1 MAFFYSFNKKYQMRK
16 HFTILLV
23 VLLITIGSGLQWL
36 ISSDSKT
43 ERQRR
48 NMVDT
53 RVDNNG
59 YYKRLAAK
67 GYYTLNPAMNP
78 APAVYTGSKIKA
90 TSVRTDDSP
99 DVPVTTVNST
109 QSENSVFVNPLD
121 PTNVLNSNNS
131 TQNPVGSLYGANDL
145 YSFDSGETWQGKVQ
159 GAAGSNSGDPAVA
172 MGWNGRWYVN
182 YISNPG
188 GQGIAYSDNQGVS
201 WTAKTISP
209 NPGDLAD
216 KNHLWIDNSLTSPY
230 EGYLYNVWTDFGG
243 PYDSEIVV
251 SRSSDDGET
260 WSPRSPISTAVNA
273 GSHNQGVNVHT
284 GPNGEVYAVW
294 SIYNSWPSDEGALG
308 FAKSLDGGATWT
320 PATRI
325 IQNIRGI
332 RTTETNKNHR
342 VNSFPSMAVDISNG
356 PDRGTIYVVWSNIGT
371 PGVNTNVGIDVYLIK
386 STDQGATWS
395 APFRVNQ
402 NPFGQGKEHY
412 FPWITCDPENGILS
426 TIFYGDRNV
435 SQSQV
440 EVFCANSFDAG
451 ETWEDF
457 KVSDVAFTPSPI
469 PGLAGGY
476 MGDYLGIAAR
486 GGMVYPVWPDNRLG
500 YMMTF
505 CSPYETNPLS
515 RPFNVTAEVTFETGS
530 VSLGWNYTEAP
541 DFTGFKIY
549 RGDELV
555 GTTLD
560 TVYVDMLPDYGVYTY
575 AVTATYTGDG
585 ESSASRATVQWGD
598 AHIAVAPESLYQSLM
613 PDSIASQQIVVTN
626 TGQLPMTYTVSSEI
640 IDAGKGTL
648 AYCAA
653 SGGGDEYISKVE
665 MGAINNSSG
674 ETGYADY
681 TNLSTE
687 VKAGEPV
694 LLTVTN
700 GNPYSADQLGVWID
714 WDQNEVFD
722 DAPVTVSGSPG
733 NGPYTALIDPPVGA
747 KSGATRMRIRLTW
760 TGSVEPCG
768 TTTYGEVE
776 DYTLNVISWLGYTP
790 NAGTIAPGV
799 TDTIEVTFKAIDLEE
814 GDYYANL
821 KISNNSP
828 DNNLVVVPV
837 HLKVALFAVT
847 AMVEP
852 SAVCAGESAQLSSTV
867 TGGTGDLSF
876 FWRNDAGELVSTE
889 QNPVVSPEVT
899 TAYTAFVVQ
908 GTDTIQSMPVTLTVY
923 ELPVV
928 ALGEDLVFC
937 GNQMHTLDAGNAG
950 STYAWS
956 NGSTDQTLELSADLL
971 GYGDHQLWVN
981 VTSVNGCVSTD
992 TINVTYHTLPVVDL
1006 GEDQSACGELV
1017 ISLAAGNE
1025 GSSFLWSNG
1034 SNGGT
1039 LNAGSAEFG
1048 FGTHQLW
1055 VQVTD
1060 ANGCVAADT
1069 VMATFLEAPPVLE
1082 LGNDTTLCGGVQK
1095 VLSVDLTGYA
1105 LLWSNGSTGASVTA
1119 DTVGF
1124 GYGTQTFYVDL
1135 TAENGCVMRSHEIS
1149 IEFKDCT
1156 GIDERD
1162 AAAVSVYPNP
1172 GNGLFRVALETAS
1185 SQRTSIRVFDAS
1197 GNLVYQQKDVLF
1209 NNGSRHEINLTGQPS
1224 GVYNMVIE
1232 GTKVYS
1238 KRLIIK

>member
-1 MAFFYSFNKKYQMRK
+1 MKK
-16 HFTILLV
+16 HFTIILV
-23 VLLITIGSGLQWL
+23 VLFVTIVSGLQWL

-43 ERQRR
+43 ERERR

-67 GYYTLNPAMNP
+67 GYYTLNPDMKP
-78 APAVYTGSKIKA
+78 AAAVFTGSKIKA
-90 TSVRTDDSP
+90 SSVRTDDSP
-99 DVPVTTVNST
+99 DIPVTNVNST
-109 QSENSVFVNPLD
+109 QSENSIFVNPLD

-131 TQNPVGSLYGANDL
+131 TQNPVGSLYGANDF

-159 GAAGSNSGDPAVA
+159 GAAGNNSGDPAVA
-172 MGWNGRWYVN
+172 MGWNGRWYIN
-182 YISNPG
+182 YITNPG
-188 GQGIAYSDNQGVS
+188 GQGIAYSDNQGQT
-201 WTAKTISP
+201 WTAKTVAP

-216 KNHLWIDNSLTSPY
+216 KNHLTIDNSLTSPY

-243 PYDSEIVV
+243 ANDSEIVV
-251 SRSSDDGET
+251 SRSTDDGDT
-260 WSPRSPISTAVNA
+260 WSTRVPISTAVNA
-273 GSHNQGVNVHT
+273 GSHNQGVNVQT

-294 SIYNSWPSDEGALG
+294 AIYNSWPSDEGALG
-308 FAKSLDGGATWT
+308 FAKSMDGGATWT

-325 IQNIRGI
+325 LQNIRGI
-332 RTTETNKNHR
+332 RTTETKKNHR
-342 VNSFPSMAVDISNG
+342 VNSFPSMAVDISNS

-402 NPFGQGKEHY
+402 NTFGQGKEHY

-435 SQSQV
+435 SQTQV

-515 RPFNVTAEVTFETGS
+515 RPFNVTAEVTFETGN
-530 VSLGWNYTEAP
+530 VNLGWNYNEAA
-541 DFTGFKIY
+541 DFTGFKVY
-549 RGDELV
+549 RGDELI
-555 GTTLD
+555 GTTTD
-560 TVYVDMLPDYGVYTY
+560 TTFVDALPAYGVYTY
-575 AVTATYTGDG
+575 AVTATYTGEG

-598 AHIAVAPESLYQSLM
+598 AHIAVAPESLYQILM
-613 PDSIASQQIVVTN
+613 PETTATQQLVVTN
-626 TGQLPMTYTVSSEI
+626 TGQLPMEYSVSSEI
-640 IDAGKGTL
+640 IDTNKEPNT
-648 AYCAA
+648 YCDA

-665 MGAINNSSG
+665 VGTISNSSG

-681 TNLSTE
+681 TAMSTE

-700 GNPYSADQLGVWID
+700 GNPYSADQLGVWVD
-714 WDQNEVFD
+714 WDQNGEFD
-722 DAPVTVSGSPG
+722 DAAVTVSGSPG
-733 NGPYTALIDPPVGA
+733 NGPYTASIDPPVGA
-747 KSGATRMRIRLTW
+747 KSGVTRMRIRLTW

-776 DYTLNVISWLGYTP
+776 DYTLNVVSWLSYAP
-790 NAGTIAPGV
+790 SIGTIAPGA
-799 TDTIEVTFKAIDLEE
+799 TETITVTFKAFDLEE

-821 KISNNSP
+821 KIANNSP
-828 DNNLVVVPV
+828 DNNLVIVPV
-837 HLKVALFAVT
+837 HLKVATFAIT
-847 AMVEP
+847 AMVDP
-852 SAVCAGESAQLSSTV
+852 SAICVGGSATLTSTV
-867 TGGTGDLSF
+867 TGGTGDLTF
-876 FWRNDAGELVSTE
+876 FWKNEAGD
-889 QNPVVSPEVT
+889 VVSNEQSFTASPLVT

-908 GTDTIQSMPVTLTVY
+908 GTDTIQSLPVTLTVY
-923 ELPVV
+923 DLPVV
-928 ALGEDLVFC
+928 ALGDDVAYC
-937 GNQMHTLDAGNAG
+937 GNQLHLLDAGNAG
-950 STYAWS
+950 STYLWS
-956 NGSTDQTLELSADLL
+956 NGASTQTVEVSADAL
-971 GYGDHQLWVN
+971 GFGQHQLWVQ
-981 VTSVNGCVSTD
+981 VTNINGCVSAD
-992 TINVTYHTLPVVDL
+992 TILVTYNALPVVEL
-1006 GEDQSACGELV
+1006 GEDQSACGETAITLN
-1017 ISLAAGNE
+1017 AGNE
-1025 GSSFLWSNG
+1025 GANFLWSNG
-1034 SNGGT
+1034 TSSGSF
-1039 LNAGSAEFG
+1039 NATSAEFG
-1048 FGTHQLW
+1048 YGSHQLW

-1060 ANGCVAADT
+1060 VNGCVASDT
-1069 VMATFLEAPPVLE
+1069 VHAAFLEAPPVITI
-1082 LGNDTTLCGGVQK
+1082 GNDTALCGGLQK
-1095 VLSVDLTGYA
+1095 VLAVNVTGYS
-1105 LLWSNGSTGASVTA
+1105 LLWSNGSVETSVVA
-1119 DTVGF
+1119 DTAGF
-1124 GYGTQTFYVDL
+1124 GFGVQTFYVDL

-1149 IEFKDCT
+1149 VDFKDCT

-1162 AAAVSVYPNP
+1162 ATAVAVYPNP
-1172 GNGLFRVALETAS
+1172 GNGLFRVTLAAGINEKAT
-1185 SQRTSIRVFDAS
+1185 IRVYDAA
-1197 GNLVYQQKDVLF
+1197 GNMVFQQKDVRF
-1209 NNGSRHEINLTGQPS
+1209 YNGNKNEINLTGQPS